1 MGWNKDIE
9 IVDKQ
14 GKRTVV
20 TLEEVEMR
28 LLVYLSRGE
37 LKAFLV
43 AMEST
48 V

>member
-1 MGWNKDIE
+1 MGCNKDIE

-20 TLEEVEMR
+20 TLEEIEMR
-28 LLVYLSRGE
+28 LLAYLSRGE

-43 AMEST
+43 AMESAM
-48 V
+48 

>member
-1 MGWNKDIE
+1 MGWSKDIE

-14 GKRTVV
+14 GKKTVV
-20 TLEEVEMR
+20 TLEEIEMR
-28 LLVYLSRGE
+28 LLAHLTRSE

-43 AMEST
+43 GMEST